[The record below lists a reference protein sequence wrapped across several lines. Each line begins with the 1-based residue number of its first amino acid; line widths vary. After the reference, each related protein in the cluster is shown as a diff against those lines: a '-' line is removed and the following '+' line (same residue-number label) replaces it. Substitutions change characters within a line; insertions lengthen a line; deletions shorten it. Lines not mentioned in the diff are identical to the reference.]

1 MKVMFFELVDSAS
14 GYYRVL
20 LENNELI
27 KSGVMSVTLAAI
39 KKTYGYSQ
47 QKFHDMCEYF
57 MKSADIIVME
67 MPAKL
72 TLEPIIKW
80 ANFANIPVLIE
91 ADDMADKTT
100 EWIDRASGGR
110 AKDAWLQ
117 RSYLWNKADGFICS
131 TEYLA
136 KHYGDKFSKPAYTF
150 MNQLDFDDGRWN
162 VAKEKHDGIVIGFMG
177 SQSHRPD
184 VLIAKEAIEKI
195 LAEYPNVEFHFVGF
209 QIGDIQHERVK
220 YFTSF
225 KHGVKRIVGQQEYFA
240 LDEYPKFM
248 AKWDIGIIPLLDN
261 EFNRAKSDIK
271 FLEYSRL
278 KIPAV
283 VSKVSTYRTVTDK
296 VTGVLAANNTDSWY
310 RGIKYLIDRPKKRE
324 QIGQAA
330 YEYVEK
336 NRKIS
341 GHIHNY
347 TDILRK
353 AIMLKGPK
361 RKPGGIIIASDRRI
375 YG

>member
-20 LENNELI
+20 LTANELI
-27 KSGVMSVTLAAI
+27 KNRVPVVTMAAL
-39 KKTYGYSQ
+39 KKMFGHNS
-47 QKFHDMCEYF
+47 KLLHDKAEYF

-100 EWIDRASGGR
+100 EWIDAASGNR

-136 KHYGDKFSKPAYTF
+136 NHYGDKFSKPAYTF
-150 MNQLDFDDGRWN
+150 MNQLDFSDRRWN
-162 VAKEKHDGIVIGFMG
+162 VEKEKHDGIVVGFMG

-184 VLIAKEAIEKI
+184 VLVAKEAIEKI
-195 LAEYPNVEFHFVGF
+195 LAEYPDVQFHFVGF
-209 QIGDIQHERVK
+209 QIGDIIHERVK
-220 YFTSF
+220 YFTSY
-225 KHGVKRIVGQQEYFA
+225 KHGIKRIVGQQEYFA

-296 VTGVLAANNTDSWY
+296 VTGVLARNDTESWY
-310 RGIKYLIDRPKKRE
+310 RGIKYLIERPKKRAE
-324 QIGQAA
+324 IGEAAFNYIKENRQIKDHA
-330 YEYVEK
+330 
-336 NRKIS
+336 
-341 GHIHNY
+341 IHYLN
-347 TDILRK
+347 ILDRAVK
-353 AIMLKGPK
+353 AKGPK

>member
-162 VAKEKHDGIVIGFMG
+162 VEKEAHDGIVIGFMG
-177 SQSHRPD
+177 SESHRPD
-184 VLIAKEAIEKI
+184 IAIAKEAIFKI
-195 LAEYPNVEFHFVGF
+195 LSEYRDVQFHFVGYQTEF
-209 QIGDIQHERVK
+209 THDRIK
-220 YFTSF
+220 CFTSH
-225 KHGVKRIVGQQEYFA
+225 KYGINRIAGQQEYFA
-240 LDEYPKFM
+240 LDEYPRFM

-361 RKPGGIIIASDRRI
+361 RKPGGIIVASDRRI

>member
-136 KHYGDKFSKPAYTF
+136 KHDGD
-150 MNQLDFDDGRWN
+150 
-162 VAKEKHDGIVIGFMG
+162 
-177 SQSHRPD
+177 
-184 VLIAKEAIEKI
+184 
-195 LAEYPNVEFHFVGF
+195 
-209 QIGDIQHERVK
+209 
-220 YFTSF
+220 
-225 KHGVKRIVGQQEYFA
+225 
-240 LDEYPKFM
+240 
-248 AKWDIGIIPLLDN
+248 
-261 EFNRAKSDIK
+261 
-271 FLEYSRL
+271 
-278 KIPAV
+278 
-283 VSKVSTYRTVTDK
+283 
-296 VTGVLAANNTDSWY
+296 
-310 RGIKYLIDRPKKRE
+310 
-324 QIGQAA
+324 
-330 YEYVEK
+330 
-336 NRKIS
+336 
-341 GHIHNY
+341 
-347 TDILRK
+347 
-353 AIMLKGPK
+353 
-361 RKPGGIIIASDRRI
+361 
-375 YG
+375 